1 MNENATTLLVGILKF
16 FLCNLLNAGGFDA
29 EIIKINVINVNSENV
44 GVIHRRLVM
53 VRVVLTIS

>member
-1 MNENATTLLVGILKF
+1 MPGVFK
-16 FLCNLLNAGGFDA
+16 GFYE
-29 EIIKINVINVNSENV
+29 EIIKINVIYVNSENV